1 MSKLIN
7 EASIPELLNEMT
19 VQEKV
24 DLLAKLKEAVEAI
37 RPNGEEPNCFPP
49 GMLLEATWEPEK
61 VYQVGKAVAREA
73 SAYGVDILLGTPNT
87 NIHMDPRNG
96 RVFESFSEDP
106 YLSSR
111 MAP

>member
-1 MSKLIN
+1 M
-7 EASIPELLNEMT
+7 
-19 VQEKV
+19 
-24 DLLAKLKEAVEAI
+24 EAI

-49 GMLLEATWEPEK
+49 GMLLGATWEPET

-87 NIHMDPRNG
+87 NIHRDPRNG
-96 RVFESFSEDP
+96 RVFESFPEDL